1 VLPLYLECIIF
12 ASTFIILLQN
22 CMYQNLNS
30 IYNVFVNFRF
40 TTKILTCH
48 STMGHFLPAHLAEHH
63 CTIKDQSSGDH
74 LHFEN
79 YIFHDSGLLNFEK
92 FISANSAED
101 PCSSSDNFVASSSMD

>member
-1 VLPLYLECIIF
+1 
-12 ASTFIILLQN
+12 
-22 CMYQNLNS
+22 MYQNLNS
-30 IYNVFVNFRF
+30 IYNISIFRTLMCVFVNFRF